1 MSWEKRSALSF
12 TDWWHIHKDEA
23 ERCIGMEQVQK
34 DLRLQGEQIYLRPIT
49 IEDTDMVVRWRNDS
63 KVVENFIYRE
73 KISRE
78 EHLSW
83 FHEKIEAGLVIQFII
98 CDCQT
103 DKPLGS
109 IYLQNFKEV
118 SRQAEEGIFLGEEEA
133 YGRGIGTE
141 AAKLVLEYAFKTL
154 QLHKLTARVL
164 GYNQGSRKM
173 HERAGYLKESY
184 LKDELFLNGKYEDL
198 IFYGAINPYEEKKKK
213 VSFIIPCYRSEKT
226 LEGVVCEIRETMQ
239 TLTAYDYDIFLIN
252 DCSPD
257 HTFSVIEQLCS
268 QYDNIT
274 GINLAKNFG
283 QHAALMAG
291 LRKSDGDIVVC
302 LDDDGQTPANEVGK
316 LLAGIEEGSDV
327 VYAQYESK
335 KHSAFR
341 NFGSWMN
348 DIMTRVMLGKPKELH
363 ITSYFAVK
371 RFVVESMLAY
381 EKSYP
386 YIIGLVLRATKNITN
401 VPVKHRS
408 REIGTSGYTMKKL
421 LGLWFNGFTAFSILP
436 LRIATVA
443 GSAFAGIGFLYGIY
457 TIIKKLVNPAVPLG
471 FSSMMSAIVFIG
483 GMLML
488 MLGLVGEYVGRIY
501 ISINNSPQY
510 VIREEIGHS
519 TDNDK

>member
-1 MSWEKRSALSF
+1 
-12 TDWWHIHKDEA
+12 
-23 ERCIGMEQVQK
+23 MEQ
-34 DLRLQGEQIYLRPIT
+34 LRQELKIKGSRIYLRPIT
-49 IEDTDMVVRWRNDS
+49 IEDTECVVRWRNDK
-63 KVVENFIYRE
+63 KVVENFIYR
-73 KISRE
+73 KNISKE
-78 EHLSW
+78 EHLNW
-83 FHEKIEAGLVIQFII
+83 FHNKVETGDVIQFII
-98 CDCQT
+98 CDNKT
-103 DKPLGS
+103 DKALGS
-109 IYLQNFKEV
+109 IYLQNFNLE

-141 AAKLVLEYAFKTL
+141 AAALVLKYAFENLK
-154 QLHKLTARVL
+154 LHKLTARVL
-164 GYNQGSRKM
+164 SYNQGSRRM
-173 HERAGYLKESY
+173 HEKAGYVMESY
-184 LKDELFLNGKYEDL
+184 LKDELFLDGKYEDL
-198 IFYGAINPYEEKKKK
+198 IFYGAINPVELPKSQKKTKK

-226 LEGVVCEIRETMQ
+226 LESVITEIRDTMQ
-239 TLTAYDYDIFLIN
+239 ELTAYEYDIFLIN

-257 HTFSVIEQLCS
+257 DTFSVIRRLCN

-274 GINLAKNFG
+274 GISLAKNFG

-327 VYAQYESK
+327 VYAQYETK

-348 DIMTRVMLGKPKELH
+348 DMMTRVMLGKPKDLH

-386 YIIGLVLRATKNITN
+386 YVIGLVLRATKNITN
-401 VPVKHRS
+401 VPVNHRS
-408 REIGTSGYTMKKL
+408 REIGASGYTMKKL

-436 LRIATVA
+436 LRIATVV
-443 GSAFAGIGFLYGIY
+443 GSSCACVGFLYGIY
-457 TIIKKLVNPAVPLG
+457 TIIKRLVNPAVPMG
-471 FSSMMSAIVFIG
+471 FSALMSAIVFFG
-483 GMLML
+483 GMMML

-510 VIREEIGHS
+510 VIREEVGHTS
-519 TDNDK
+519 PRD